1 MKIGLM
7 AGSTRTGS
15 YNRQVLELAARDLA
29 ARGHAVTQID
39 LAKLPLPIF
48 AADDEVAAFPDN
60 ARTLKR
66 LLQAQDALLIA
77 APEYNG
83 SLPPLLKN
91 AIDWAS
97 RPTDGEAPMAWV
109 AFRGK
114 PVAILSASPGTG
126 GGMRMQQHLRQIL
139 SLLQAVVIPAQ
150 FALPQAHLVLADG
163 TLADPLSKQ
172 ILADTLDQLEWLGG
186 LLAGA
191 ATAS

>member
-15 YNRQVLELAARDLA
+15 YNRQVLELAARDLS

-39 LAKLPLPIF
+39 LAQLPLPIF
-48 AADDEVAAFPDN
+48 AADEEAAAFPGN
-60 ARTLKR
+60 ALALKR

-150 FALPQAHLVLADG
+150 FALPQAHLALADG
-163 TLADPLSKQ
+163 ELTDAMSRQ
-172 ILADTLDQLEWLGG
+172 IFADTLDQLVTLGG
-186 LLAGA
+186 KLA
-191 ATAS
+191 AT